1 MSKNTKNDSMARVH
15 CTRGYLRHLLYQAI
29 EAGIEIGKQRLEA
42 EWSGNAD
49 DLEDLDVVK
58 RTEVERL
65 QDKQRAH
72 QFPSYKGGASDD

>member
-29 EAGIEIGKQRLEA
+29 EAGIEIGCSRVEA
-42 EWSGNAD
+42 ASAGYAD
-49 DLEDLDVVK
+49 ELEDLDVVK
-58 RTEVERL
+58 RAEVERL

-72 QFPSYKGGASDD
+72 QFPSYKGGESDD